1 MNIMKQQNLMIKFIL
16 YQNILLIKYVMNN
29 VLKILHLIQIMNAFV
44 AMRRFLLNNAKIFT
58 EIDSIKEHLLV
69 SDLHQKESDEK
80 IDTLFTLMDKY
91 KIKDKQDVFFQG
103 QIYDAYSIF
112 QRLIQKA
119 QKEII
124 LIDNYI
130 DLSVLDRL
138 SQKNTGVK
146 VTIYTKKDTP
156 IKKLDIDKFNT
167 QYPTLLIKH
176 TSTMHDRFLILDNTE
191 IYHIGASI
199 KDLGKKCFGFTQ
211 MEDAAIIIKA
221 IMNNI

>member
-1 MNIMKQQNLMIKFIL
+1 MIF
-16 YQNILLIKYVMNN
+16 
-29 VLKILHLIQIMNAFV
+29 
-44 AMRRFLLNNAKIFT
+44 
-58 EIDSIKEHLLV
+58 DIKEENGGMTVIV
-69 SDLHQKESDEK
+69 SGRL
-80 IDTLFTLMDKY
+80 DTPAA
-91 KIKDKQDVFFQG
+91 V
-103 QIYDAYSIF
+103 
-112 QRLIQKA
+112 KA

-211 MEDAAIIIKA
+211 MEDAVIIIKA